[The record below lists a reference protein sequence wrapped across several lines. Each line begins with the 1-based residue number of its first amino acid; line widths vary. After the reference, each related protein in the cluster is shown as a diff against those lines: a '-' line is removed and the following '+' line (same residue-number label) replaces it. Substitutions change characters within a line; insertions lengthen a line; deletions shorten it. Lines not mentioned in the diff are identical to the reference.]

1 MAPLQPSAAPPPA
14 AGTSFPPA
22 GTRRQSFRP
31 SPTGGWPWA
40 PPLLGPCRLRRPRG
54 GCLFDDDALCLSRPF
69 TLPCD
74 CCRLHVPRRIAFP
87 PPSQCFGPSGDTRG
101 DVTAYLLPFR
111 HRRRFR
117 FRCRR
122 HRRRCRRLRR
132 HRRRRPIRRPIRYP
146 RGGGQWGV
154 RASSPPTLGT
164 AFSASYVSTTAAVA
178 VAVGAVAVASVVVK
192 TPPSSVVVAP
202 LLRRQPAC
210 KRETPANAIRVA
222 AAGPTVARALGQLPS
237 AWPLLDGCLA
247 GAASCFLGTHDNER
261 EELVR
266 SRRRERIELL
276 SSRFKCAMLIRR
288 QCAPCTGPHLSRGC
302 AVPARHAPLRSR
314 GRNQ

>member
-1 MAPLQPSAAPPPA
+1 MAIVPAIPDGWLAVGGATPWAVPSPPP
-14 AGTSFPPA
+14 
-22 GTRRQSFRP
+22 
-31 SPTGGWPWA
+31 
-40 PPLLGPCRLRRPRG
+40 PRWL
-54 GCLFDDDALCLSRPF
+54 LFDDAALCLSRPS

-74 CCRLHVPRRIAFP
+74 CCCLHVPRRMAFP

-101 DVTAYLLPFR
+101 DATAYLLPFR
-111 HRRRFR
+111 HRRRS
-117 FRCRR
+117 RCHR

-132 HRRRRPIRRPIRYP
+132 HRRRRPIRHPIRYP

-164 AFSASYVSTTAAVA
+164 AFSASYVATTAAVA
-178 VAVGAVAVASVVVK
+178 VAVGAVAVAFVVVK

-222 AAGPTVARALGQLPS
+222 AAGPTVARAIGQLPS
-237 AWPLLDGCLA
+237 AWPLVDGCLT
-247 GAASCFLGTHDNER
+247 GAASCFFGTHDNER

-266 SRRRERIELL
+266 RRRRERIELL

-288 QCAPCTGPHLSRGC
+288 QGAPCTGPHLSGGC
-302 AVPARHAPLRSR
+302 AVPARPTPLHHGR